1 MAAKDRKMNILRE
14 NLTFDQAN
22 IIVENAN
29 EGKDLFMK
37 GICIQGGVRNANQRV
52 YPVNEIG
59 RAVKTLSE
67 QISNGYSVLGEV
79 DHPEGLNINIDRVS
93 HMIESMWMDGPNGY
107 GKLKILPTPMGQLV
121 KTMLES
127 GVKLGVS
134 SRGSGNVSEDG
145 SNEVSDFEIVTVDVV
160 AQPSA
165 PGAYPT
171 PIYEHLMNA
180 RGGYKAYELA
190 QATKHDNKA
199 QKYLKES
206 LINLISRLQ

>member
-1 MAAKDRKMNILRE
+1 MVNLRE
-14 NLTFDQAN
+14 NLSFDQAN
-22 IIVENAN
+22 IVLENAN
-29 EGKDLFMK
+29 EGKDLYMK

-59 RAVKTLSE
+59 RAVKTLNE
-67 QISNGYSVLGEV
+67 QISGGYSVLGEV
-79 DHPEGLNINIDRVS
+79 DHPEGLNINLDRVC
-93 HMIESMWMDGPNGY
+93 HMVTEMWMDGPNGY

-121 KTMLES
+121 RTMLES
-127 GVKLGVS
+127 DCKLGVS
-134 SRGSGNVSEDG
+134 SRGSGNVVEG
-145 SNEVSDFEIVTVDVV
+145 SGEVSDFEIITVDVV

-190 QATKHDNKA
+190 QATKEDTKA
-199 QKYLKES
+199 QRYLKES
-206 LINLISRLQ
+206 LVNIITRLQ

>member
-1 MAAKDRKMNILRE
+1 MNLLRE
-14 NLTFDQAN
+14 HLTFDQAQV
-22 IIVENAN
+22 IVENAN
-29 EGKDLFMK
+29 DGKDLYMK

-67 QISNGYSVLGEV
+67 QIAGGYSVLGEV
-79 DHPEGLNINIDRVS
+79 DHPEGLTVNLDRVS
-93 HMIESMWMDGPNGY
+93 HMINEVWMDGPNGY
-107 GKLKILPTPMGQLV
+107 GKMKILPTPMGQLV

-134 SRGSGNVSEDG
+134 SRGSGNINEYG
-145 SNEVSDFEIVTVDVV
+145 SGEVSDFEIITVDVV

-171 PIYEHLMNA
+171 PIYEHLMNTK
-180 RGGYKAYELA
+180 GGHMAKGLA
-190 QATKHDNKA
+190 AEVRNDPKA
-199 QKYLKES
+199 QKFLKEA
-206 LINLISRLQ
+206 LTNIIKDLK

>member
-1 MAAKDRKMNILRE
+1 MNTLRE
-14 NLTFDQAN
+14 HLSFDQAK
-22 IIVENAN
+22 IVVESAN
-29 EGKDLFMK
+29 EGKDLYMK
-37 GICIQGGVRNANQRV
+37 GIMIQGGVRNANQRV

-67 QISNGYSVLGEV
+67 QIAGGYSVLGEV
-79 DHPEGLNINIDRVS
+79 DHPEGLNINLDRVS
-93 HMIESMWMDGPNGY
+93 HMISETWTDGDNGY

-121 KTMLES
+121 KTMLEN

-145 SNEVSDFEIVTVDVV
+145 SGNVSDFEIITVDVV

-180 RGGYKAYELA
+180 RGGMKAYELA
-190 QATKHDNKA
+190 QATKHDSKA

-206 LINLISRLQ
+206 LINIISRLQ

>member
-1 MAAKDRKMNILRE
+1 MLNLRE
-14 NLTFDQAN
+14 TLTFDEAK
-22 IIVENAN
+22 IVVESAN
-29 EGKDLFMK
+29 EGKDLYMK

-59 RAVKTLSE
+59 RAVKTLNDQVSG
-67 QISNGYSVLGEV
+67 GYSVLGEV
-79 DHPEGLNINIDRVS
+79 DHPEGLNINLDRVS
-93 HMIESMWMDGPNGY
+93 HMITEMWMDGPNGY
-107 GKLKILPTPMGQLV
+107 GKMKILPTPMGNLV
-121 KTMLES
+121 STMIQS

-134 SRGSGNVSEDG
+134 SRGSGNVSESG
-145 SNEVSDFEIVTVDVV
+145 NGEVSDFEIITVDVV

-180 RGGYKAYELA
+180 RGGMKAYELA
-190 QATKHDNKA
+190 QATKDDTKA

-206 LINLISRLQ
+206 LINIISRLQ

>member
-1 MAAKDRKMNILRE
+1 MNLLSE
-14 NLTFDQAN
+14 NLTFDQAKMV
-22 IIVENAN
+22 VESTENSN
-29 EGKDLFMK
+29 GGKDLYLK
-37 GICIQGGVRNANQRV
+37 GICIQGGVRNANERV

-59 RAVKTLSE
+59 RAVKTLND
-67 QISNGYSVLGEV
+67 QIGTGYSVLGEV

-93 HMIESMWMDGPNGY
+93 HMITECWMDGDNGY
-107 GKLKILPTPMGQLV
+107 GKLKILPTPMGNLV
-121 KTMLES
+121 KTMLEA

-134 SRGSGNVSEDG
+134 SRGSGNVADDG
-145 SNEVSDFEIVTVDVV
+145 SNTVSDFEIITVDVV

-180 RGGYKAYELA
+180 RGGMKAYELA
-190 QATKHDNKA
+190 QATKHDTKA

-206 LINLISRLQ
+206 LINMISKLQ

>member
-1 MAAKDRKMNILRE
+1 MRNLRE
-14 NLTFDQAN
+14 NLTFDQAR
-22 IIVENAN
+22 IVLESA
-29 EGKDLFMK
+29 EDGKNLYMK

-59 RAVKTLSE
+59 RAVKTLND
-67 QISNGYSVLGEV
+67 QISGGYSVLGEV
-79 DHPEGLNINIDRVS
+79 DHPEGLNINLDRVS
-93 HMIESMWMDGPNGY
+93 HLMTEMWMDGPNGY
-107 GKLKILPTPMGQLV
+107 GKLKILPTPMGNLV

-134 SRGSGNVSEDG
+134 SRGSGNVKEDG
-145 SNEVSDFEIVTVDVV
+145 SGEVSDFEIITVDVV

-171 PIYEHLMNA
+171 PIYEHIMNT

-190 QATKHDNKA
+190 EATKHDTKA

-206 LINLISRLQ
+206 LVSIISKLR

>member
-1 MAAKDRKMNILRE
+1 M
-14 NLTFDQAN
+14 TFDQAR

-29 EGKDLFMK
+29 EGKDLFMR

-59 RAVKTLSE
+59 RAVKTLND
-67 QISNGYSVLGEV
+67 QISGGYSVLGEV
-79 DHPEGLNINIDRVS
+79 DHPEGLNINLDRVS
-93 HMIESMWMDGPNGY
+93 HMITEMWMDGPNGY
-107 GKLKILPTPMGQLV
+107 GKMKILPTPMGQLV

-145 SNEVSDFEIVTVDVV
+145 SGQVSDFEIITVDVV

-171 PIYEHLMNA
+171 PIYEHLMNS
-180 RGGYKAYELA
+180 RGGYQAYELA
-190 QATKHDNKA
+190 QATKNDIKA

-206 LINLISRLQ
+206 LINIINKLQ

>member
-1 MAAKDRKMNILRE
+1 MNNFLRE
-14 NLTFDQAN
+14 HLSFDQAN
-22 IIVENAN
+22 IIVESAN
-29 EGKDLFMK
+29 EGKDLYMK
-37 GICIQGGVRNANQRV
+37 GIMIQGGVRNANQRV

-67 QISNGYSVLGEV
+67 QIAGGYSVLGEV
-79 DHPEGLNINIDRVS
+79 DHPEGLNVNLDRVS
-93 HMIESMWMDGPNGY
+93 HMISQCWMDGDNGY
-107 GKLKILPTPMGQLV
+107 GKMKILPTPMGQLV

-134 SRGSGNVSEDG
+134 SRGSGNVSDG
-145 SNEVSDFEIVTVDVV
+145 SNTVSDFEIITVDVV

-180 RGGYKAYELA
+180 RGGMKAYELA
-190 QATKHDNKA
+190 QATKHDDKA

-206 LINLISRLQ
+206 LINIISRLQ

>member
-1 MAAKDRKMNILRE
+1 MANLLSE
-14 NLTFDQAN
+14 HLTFDQAK
-22 IIVENAN
+22 IVVENAN
-29 EGKDLFMK
+29 EGKDLYMK

-59 RAVKTLSE
+59 RAVKTLND
-67 QISNGYSVLGEV
+67 QIQGGYSVLGEV
-79 DHPEGLNINIDRVS
+79 DHPEGLTVNLDRVS
-93 HMIESMWMDGPNGY
+93 HMITEMWMDDANGY

-145 SNEVSDFEIVTVDVV
+145 SGKVSDFEIITVDVV

-190 QATKHDNKA
+190 QPTKNDNKA
-199 QKYLKES
+199 QRYLKES
-206 LINLISRLQ
+206 LVNLINRLQ

>member
-1 MAAKDRKMNILRE
+1 MINLRE
-14 NLTFDQAN
+14 HLTFDQAK
-22 IIVENAN
+22 IVVENAN

-59 RAVKTLSE
+59 RAVKTLND
-67 QISNGYSVLGEV
+67 QISGGYSVLGEV
-79 DHPEGLNINIDRVS
+79 DHPDGLNINLDRVS
-93 HMIESMWMDGPNGY
+93 HMITEMWMDGPNGY

-121 KTMLES
+121 STMLEA

-145 SNEVSDFEIVTVDVV
+145 SNEVSDFEIITVDVV

-171 PIYEHLMNA
+171 PIYEHLMNT
-180 RGGYKAYELA
+180 RGGYQAYELA
-190 QATKHDNKA
+190 QATKEDKKA
-199 QKYLKES
+199 QKYLKDS
-206 LINLISRLQ
+206 LINIINKLQ

>member
-1 MAAKDRKMNILRE
+1 MNLLSE
-14 NLTFDQAN
+14 NLTFDQAKMV
-22 IIVENAN
+22 IESTENPTG
-29 EGKDLFMK
+29 GKDLFLK
-37 GICIQGGVRNANQRV
+37 GICIQGGVRNANERV

-59 RAVKTLSE
+59 RAVKTLND
-67 QISNGYSVLGEV
+67 QITEGYSFLGEV
-79 DHPEGLNINIDRVS
+79 DHPEGLNINLDRVS
-93 HMIESMWMDGPNGY
+93 HMMTNMWMEENNGY
-107 GKLKILPTPMGQLV
+107 GKMKILPTPMGQLV

-134 SRGSGNVSEDG
+134 SRGSGEVNESGNVSG
-145 SNEVSDFEIVTVDVV
+145 FEIITVDVV
-160 AQPSA
+160 AQPRA

-190 QATKHDNKA
+190 QATKHDDKA

-206 LINLISRLQ
+206 LINIINKLQ

>member
-1 MAAKDRKMNILRE
+1 MVNLRE
-14 NLTFDQAN
+14 NLSFDQAN
-22 IIVENAN
+22 IVLENAN
-29 EGKDLFMK
+29 EGKDLYMK

-59 RAVKTLSE
+59 RAVKTLNE
-67 QISNGYSVLGEV
+67 QISGGYSVLGEV
-79 DHPEGLNINIDRVS
+79 DHPEGLNINLDRVS
-93 HMIESMWMDGPNGY
+93 HMITEMWMEGSNGY

-134 SRGSGNVSEDG
+134 SRGSGNVSESG
-145 SNEVSDFEIVTVDVV
+145 NGEVSDFEIITVDVV

-171 PIYEHLMNA
+171 PIYEQLMNA
-180 RGGYKAYELA
+180 RGGLKAYQLA
-190 QATKHDNKA
+190 QATKEDPKA

-206 LINLISRLQ
+206 LINIISRLQ